1 MKSSQQLQDRENLIR
16 NMQPPPKKFKYKM
29 TTRRVFYKPYV
40 KAKNVSGHSNKW
52 THFRGIFSSYM
63 PLWCKRTLQ
72 SISSRASKYAL
83 RSKENDAKT
92 DIDLKKQDSLVKEAD
107 MPRLNNVDHEKLNQ
121 QINKFKQ
128 NDVQKT
134 TEAQQ
139 NNVAGN
145 SDIPPSENTNPNDKS
160 KVHMGK
166 NVSEGYSWHKNDVPE
181 LRENTSNLSSDKGLV
196 SSNENS
202 KHARMNRKR
211 KASEISQPND
221 KISPISKDLKN
232 TAKNHTYKRKKTED
246 IIDNEEL
253 ITMPN
258 TKKSKQSKLDF
269 EEQSDS
275 ESSECSVTS
284 QERDI
289 LVAKYFTKIFEPLL
303 EEQRK

>member
-1 MKSSQQLQDRENLIR
+1 M
-16 NMQPPPKKFKYKM
+16 
-29 TTRRVFYKPYV
+29 
-40 KAKNVSGHSNKW
+40 
-52 THFRGIFSSYM
+52 
-63 PLWCKRTLQ
+63 
-72 SISSRASKYAL
+72 
-83 RSKENDAKT
+83 
-92 DIDLKKQDSLVKEAD
+92 
-107 MPRLNNVDHEKLNQ
+107 
-121 QINKFKQ
+121 
-128 NDVQKT
+128 
-134 TEAQQ
+134 
-139 NNVAGN
+139 
-145 SDIPPSENTNPNDKS
+145 
-160 KVHMGK
+160 
-166 NVSEGYSWHKNDVPE
+166 
-181 LRENTSNLSSDKGLV
+181 RENTSNLSSDKGLV